1 MFSSQ
6 LCGSTAAVMAGGI
19 TLDLATQHVTG
30 ATALP
35 TLCRSLSQHWNDAA
49 LAERVR
55 LALRSSGLLTVE
67 NIRKRSRDEMEQV
80 LAAGNVAASVIGKF
94 EPALRYNETDVFIFP
109 RGAVEHGAA
118 GGTTAARP
126 QPSAAPP
133 QRAMRTAAIDDEDD
147 FAAASPGTAHVLAAA
162 EERGRK
168 EARAARRAA
177 VQQREAEEQ
186 QLEAEAYKWA
196 PGGAAMR
203 ELAQGFLNPDAD
215 ARLARVVS
223 PARVPGGEWHLRC
236 AAGHALSRVAAACAL
251 GCDVPGCSAEI
262 AAGASHLACLECDH
276 DVCVRCANI

>member
-1 MFSSQ
+1 MVD
-6 LCGSTAAVMAGGI
+6 GV
-19 TLDLATQHVTG
+19 TLDLTTQHVTG

-35 TLCRSLSQHWNDAA
+35 TLCRSLSRHWNDAA

-80 LAAGNVAASVIGKF
+80 VAALDVATSIIDKL
-94 EPALRYNETDVFIFP
+94 EPALRYDETDVFMFP
-109 RGAVEHGAA
+109 RGAVERGAA
-118 GGTTAARP
+118 GGP

-133 QRAMRTAAIDDEDD
+133 QRAMRPVALDDAED
-147 FAAASPGTAHVLAAA
+147 FSAASPGTAHMQAAA
-162 EERGRK
+162 QERGRK

-203 ELAQGFLNPDAD
+203 ELAQDFLNPDAD
-215 ARLARVVS
+215 ARLSRVVS
-223 PARVPGGEWHLRC
+223 PARVPGGEWHVRC
-236 AAGHALSRVAAACAL
+236 AAGHALSRVEAACAL

-262 AAGASHLACLECDH
+262 APGAPHLACAACDH
-276 DVCVRCANI
+276 DVCVRCALI